1 MKDMNSSDRE
11 SEVLAVTQG
20 EVNQVKINDGGVGY
34 KIGDRVEFDLEGSGG
49 AGLRAEVSEIVGTEV
64 SSIDTTLNLYE
75 DVVMVW
81 DNGSQVSAYNRSGF
95 DLNLNDV
102 VTVGGP
108 STSITSLEGSV
119 KIGFTTE
126 SVALAGT
133 MTQYNAQ
140 SNGFVEDIFLS
151 TKLNTVSI
159 GNSIRVNGEHMT
171 VLNNFRNGVLKVK
184 RHGSSG
190 VAHTT
195 LAVELIY

>member
-1 MKDMNSSDRE
+1 MVLDHSFDFNNANISRNTFPYNVNQQYADYDFLNEGYEFFRQE

-102 VTVGGP
+102 VTVGGL

-119 KIGFTTE
+119 KIGFT
-126 SVALAGT
+126 
-133 MTQYNAQ
+133 
-140 SNGFVEDIFLS
+140 
-151 TKLNTVSI
+151 
-159 GNSIRVNGEHMT
+159 RVGC
-171 VLNNFRNGVLKVK
+171 
-184 RHGSSG
+184 SG
-190 VAHTT
+190 
-195 LAVELIY
+195 LEP